1 MSIYEELKK
10 IIDSDSLKT
19 AVVPRPSDQLSG
31 HAGGLPF
38 EKLVHDQLTQEFP
51 GRAFRHYEA
60 LNHALTAAQGAVGE
74 GFKAEDHVFGSP
86 AVDFLSR
93 RGEDALKKWSLEN
106 LFEEKQNDTA
116 ESIVFSDATKNFSS
130 PLVSLVDVKSQNA
143 VKKAQPPNIISANK
157 LIEAAKLVLPNGNPV
172 DFEILY
178 VGVKFK
184 AEERDGK
191 AVLVATDWTVVD
203 LFKIDPAK
211 IYINW
216 SAAFQIQFHPF
227 GVDQSYDGTPNEW
240 LKHFVRVYVTSLE
253 KRVEKQQKAI
263 DELKKLIA
271 E

>member
-10 IIDSDSLKT
+10 IVASPSLKNVT
-19 AVVPRPSDQLSG
+19 VPRPSGQLSG

-38 EKLVHDQLTQEFP
+38 EELVHYQLTRKFP
-51 GRAFRHYEA
+51 GRAFRHFEA
-60 LNHALTAAQGAVGE
+60 LNYALTEAQGIAGA

-86 AVDFLSR
+86 AVNFLSR
-93 RGEDALKKWSLEN
+93 RGKDALRKWSLQN

-116 ESIVFSDATKNFSS
+116 ESIVFADAAKDFSS
-130 PLVSLVDVKSQNA
+130 ELTSLVDVKSQNA
-143 VKKAQPPNIISANK
+143 GKRSQPPNIISANK
-157 LIEAAKLVLPNGNPV
+157 LIETAKLVLKDGNPV

-184 AEERDGK
+184 TAQQNGTG
-191 AVLVATDWTVVD
+191 VLVADDWVVVD
-203 LFKIDPAK
+203 LFKINPSK

-216 SAAFQIQFHPF
+216 SAALQIQFHPF
-227 GVDQSYDGTPNEW
+227 EVDQSYTGTANEW
-240 LKHFVRVYVTSLE
+240 LKDFVGVYVTSLE
-253 KRVEKQQKAI
+253 KRVKKQQKAI